1 MSNQTAIHVGLT
13 GHRPKKLGGYRI
25 NTPAYLRLQQDLEL
39 YITYQLQRYD
49 IVVGHSGLALGA
61 DTIWSKAILA
71 MRERYPDRVQ
81 FHAEIPMMEQP
92 SKWFAKSDIDF
103 WHKQIDEADFKSV
116 YGDLSGCKN
125 DKERRR
131 LATMLLNKRN
141 EGMLDHS
148 DILLAVW
155 DGTSGGTG
163 NAVKYARKT
172 GLEVVRIDPTKYFS

>member
-1 MSNQTAIHVGLT
+1 MTNQKTIHIGLT
-13 GHRPKKLGGYRI
+13 GHRPNKLGGYRI
-25 NTPAYLRLQQDLEL
+25 NTPAYLSLQQDLER
-39 YITYQLQRYD
+39 YIEQQLQTHD

-71 MRERYPDRVQ
+71 MRERYPNRVQ
-81 FHAEIPMMEQP
+81 FHAEIPMMAQP
-92 SKWFAKSDIDF
+92 SKWFAKSDIEF
-103 WHKQIDEADFKSV
+103 WHEQVDSADFSSV
-116 YGDLSGCKN
+116 YGDLSVCNN
-125 DKERRR
+125 DNERRR
-131 LATMLLNKRN
+131 LAVVLLNKRN

-172 GLEVVRIDPTKYFS
+172 GLEIVRIRPDKYFA